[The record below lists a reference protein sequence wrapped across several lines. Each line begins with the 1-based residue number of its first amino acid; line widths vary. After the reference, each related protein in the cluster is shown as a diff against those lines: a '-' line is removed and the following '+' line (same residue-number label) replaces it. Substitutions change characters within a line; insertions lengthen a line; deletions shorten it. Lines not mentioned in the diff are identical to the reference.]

1 MFYSISFLLHF
12 YFFLIFSSSLT
23 YKCAAQ
29 LDMLSQQII
38 LYQNSLFFSLSKYC
52 SISLCFIFPFNLCSS
67 IYLCC
72 RFPFI
77 FFSQLGNQAQ
87 LNIL

>member
-12 YFFLIFSSSLT
+12 YFFLFFLSLI
-23 YKCAAQ
+23 YKCAVQ
-29 LDMLSQQII
+29 LDMLSQQIN

-52 SISLCFIFPFNLCSS
+52 SISLCFIFPFNFYSS

-72 RFPFI
+72 MFP
-77 FFSQLGNQAQ
+77 
-87 LNIL
+87 